1 MNDAALRQRIR
12 TTLIEQRALV
22 GQLLGL
28 RDQLRGSLFV
38 RYAECGK
45 EGCACRLG
53 AKHGPYY
60 VFSARTAAQQDFS
73 YVQGRKLSEV
83 RSLVQRYKAF
93 KDGLRRLRK
102 VNADLVTLLARYQ
115 RAMIKKGGRRVGVG
129 LSV

>member
-1 MNDAALRQRIR
+1 MNDSLLRQRIR
-12 TTLIEQRALV
+12 STLLEQRALV
-22 GQLLGL
+22 GRLLGL
-28 RDQLRGSLFV
+28 REQLRGSLFV

-45 EGCACRLG
+45 EACSCRTG
-53 AKHGPYY
+53 PKHGPYY
-60 VFSARTAAQQDFS
+60 VLSARTAVQQDFS

-129 LSV
+129 ASA